1 MAVNPISLRYP
12 FELKDQ
18 APEVVQAHRYAFQ
31 GIVDL
36 NQAIAAL
43 KSQLNAKV
51 VTTVTTVQGGG
62 GGAIPVPTPFPFAGL
77 GAVNDQ
83 TGVTAYTNVAHD
95 NGILLIF
102 SDASP
107 VAVTLDSGLSTPYFF
122 FGTNYGAGVVTLTPT
137 TGLING
143 AANWVMPNGG
153 LFMLVFDA
161 TNWKTSD
168 VTVLAQTY
176 TAVTHQ
182 WLKDYN
188 MATGAFTSSQPAFTD
203 ISGTLATAQLPASVP
218 VVSFGVGAPAGSS
231 TDGYLYFD
239 TTVAIY
245 VGYVYHSGGWN
256 QIA

>member
-1 MAVNPISLRYP
+1 
-12 FELKDQ
+12 
-18 APEVVQAHRYAFQ
+18 
-31 GIVDL
+31 
-36 NQAIAAL
+36 
-43 KSQLNAKV
+43 
-51 VTTVTTVQGGG
+51 
-62 GGAIPVPTPFPFAGL
+62 
-77 GAVNDQ
+77 
-83 TGVTAYTNVAHD
+83 
-95 NGILLIF
+95 
-102 SDASP
+102 
-107 VAVTLDSGLSTPYFF
+107 
-122 FGTNYGAGVVTLTPT
+122 
-137 TGLING
+137 
-143 AANWVMPNGG
+143 
-153 LFMLVFDA
+153 MLVFDA